1 LAEVYVELIGAR
13 QASLVLSQT
22 AAPTAA
28 AGVAIVIRERAEP
41 LAIRVTDD
49 ERAAHRRFVE
59 TLGES
64 AIWRD
69 YIKLD

>member
-1 LAEVYVELIGAR
+1 
-13 QASLVLSQT
+13 
-22 AAPTAA
+22 
-28 AGVAIVIRERAEP
+28 
-41 LAIRVTDD
+41 VTDD

>member
-1 LAEVYVELIGAR
+1 
-13 QASLVLSQT
+13 VLSQT